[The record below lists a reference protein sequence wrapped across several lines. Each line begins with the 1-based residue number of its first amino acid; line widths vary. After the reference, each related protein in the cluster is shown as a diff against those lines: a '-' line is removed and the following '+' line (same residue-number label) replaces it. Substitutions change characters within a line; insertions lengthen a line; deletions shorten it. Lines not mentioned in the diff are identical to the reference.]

1 MGHRRGR
8 TWWRRPQRENC
19 SCGCGG
25 PERALAIHLGQ
36 LDQDGVVMTR
46 PRLEALDRLAGRR
59 GRFQAQIG
67 MEGAEFAPKNVA
79 LAKVRRD
86 VENVH
91 VS

>member
-1 MGHRRGR
+1 MATTPNGKIVLADVAD
-8 TWWRRPQRENC
+8 QRE
-19 SCGCGG
+19 
-25 PERALAIHLGQ
+25 ALAIHLGQ

-46 PRLEALDRLAGRR
+46 PRREALDRLAGRR